1 MNRTFSHSRSDSNVW
16 APGEILKQE
25 AAIKNRWWW
34 HRLTMP
40 PEISGQLTT
49 IQRERARRAQLL
61 STIVFCLMLVVL
73 LLTPATLFIPNRYV
87 FFLCLFMLGICFV
100 SLLFNRANRVLF
112 ASILV
117 VVMLE
122 MALILVIA
130 TTLPFDIANLPLYD
144 LLVMALLFAA
154 SLLPPSYIF
163 ATALVN
169 VLFICGDLYL
179 QRNYPGLATPV
190 LKTYLHTQFYAALA
204 RPASLEIIV
213 GVVIYL
219 WVRSTS
225 QALARADRA
234 ELIARLEHELAS
246 QKKQLETGIQ
256 HILQTHAEVA
266 NGNLDARAPLTQDHA
281 LWPLANALNTLLTR
295 FNRSCKAE
303 RELQHIQNLLPQL
316 VNTLQDAEQTQ
327 QPVPA
332 FSRTF
337 TSLDPL
343 FSWLSGKWVVS
354 PPPGYSRSRENPH

>member
-1 MNRTFSHSRSDSNVW
+1 
-16 APGEILKQE
+16 
-25 AAIKNRWWW
+25 
-34 HRLTMP
+34 
-40 PEISGQLTT
+40 
-49 IQRERARRAQLL
+49 
-61 STIVFCLMLVVL
+61 
-73 LLTPATLFIPNRYV
+73 
-87 FFLCLFMLGICFV
+87 MLGICFV

-122 MALILVIA
+122 LALILVIS

-154 SLLPPSYIF
+154 SLLPPPYIF
-163 ATALVN
+163 ATAFVN

-179 QRNYPGLATPV
+179 QRNYPGLATPA
-190 LKTYLHTQFYAALA
+190 LETYLHTQFYAALA

-234 ELIARLEHELAS
+234 ELIARLEHELAA